1 MPFQPW
7 APLPDLGVEREG
19 VVDGA
24 GIEHDEPVAGIDGVR
39 AGKALVVEEAGGDLL
54 ALGLAPANGVDLPGG
69 DLAVPD
75 AFCKVAD
82 VSHGGPPWGNC

>member
-1 MPFQPW
+1 MEW
-7 APLPDLGVEREG
+7 EG

-54 ALGLAPANGVDLPGG
+54 ALGLTPGNGVDLVGG

-75 AFCKVAD
+75 ALCQVAD
-82 VSHGGPPWGNC
+82 VYHGVLQGNC